1 MSGVMP
7 HFLLYD
13 FMRWTGTI
21 PVYRYFIHCTGR
33 EMNLR
38 SGLSAM
44 GKEKILTSSVV
55 VMK

>member
-13 FMRWTGTI
+13 FMPWTGTT
-21 PVYRYFIHCTGR
+21 PVRLYFIHCTGG
-33 EMNLR
+33 EMDLR

-44 GKEKILTSSVV
+44 GKENILQAAL
-55 VMK
+55 